1 MIDNKPVVEWLAGTS
16 STQHDYVH
24 DLVVRVYSILS
35 KMYAEMDTVFTVQ
48 WARRGI

>member
-24 DLVVRVYSILS
+24 DLVVRVYNILG
-35 KMYAEMDTVFTVQ
+35 KMHAQMHTVFAVQ
-48 WARRGI
+48 